1 MENTH
6 PNDTVAD
13 VDGTSSAAVDTVV
26 IKVSGEERKVD
37 ARIGTVH
44 DDPRISDTV
53 DHRSKALAKRG
64 KGMNTESFD
73 PASTLVRPVS
83 GGVGDAFGTRE
94 AGVRGC
100 PRSPFCTRRLCRGD
114 ARVVRR
120 PIPLPSVLAV
130 SRISPAHLPLVLWP
144 HFSRRRCGSSWAQT
158 AHRTAAS

>member
-1 MENTH
+1 
-6 PNDTVAD
+6 
-13 VDGTSSAAVDTVV
+13 
-26 IKVSGEERKVD
+26 
-37 ARIGTVH
+37 
-44 DDPRISDTV
+44 V

-83 GGVGDAFGTRE
+83 GGVGDAFGGRP
-94 AGVRGC
+94 ASDAPGAHAA
-100 PRSPFCTRRLCRGD
+100 RSAPVACAVATPGLFVVPSLC
-114 ARVVRR
+114 
-120 PIPLPSVLAV
+120 PLPSVLAV